1 MSHVVSPVCPKLI
14 LLCMSFFLGHLEATA
29 GRRAQAHAQ
38 TRLSRKRRKTHAG
51 SFQQMDSQSPR
62 VAGSCTGKRTEA
74 PRACWDY
81 LRRYTT
87 PIQSCEPCTIL
98 RQGSNCGVSLPG
110 RRACAPLAAPTRPL
124 PLLAACPSAEGGAPE
139 AQASARRDHS
149 SDAAFPTA
157 SSLATPPPLLLV
169 RSWSGILPLSAQWA
183 RATVSGVNVHN
194 GDRGKPRPIL
204 WAIHPPHP
212 PTHPPIHP
220 PTHPC

>member
-1 MSHVVSPVCPKLI
+1 MYKHLGPYVQYDRLFP
-14 LLCMSFFLGHLEATA
+14 FFL
-29 GRRAQAHAQ
+29 
-38 TRLSRKRRKTHAG
+38 
-51 SFQQMDSQSPR
+51 
-62 VAGSCTGKRTEA
+62 
-74 PRACWDY
+74 
-81 LRRYTT
+81 
-87 PIQSCEPCTIL
+87 
-98 RQGSNCGVSLPG
+98 CGVSLPG
-110 RRACAPLAAPTRPL
+110 RRACAPLAAPTQPL

-139 AQASARRDHS
+139 AQASVRRDHS

-194 GDRGKPRPIL
+194 DDRGTPRPIS

-220 PTHPC
+220 PTHLPTRPPTPALTPPAPCHRPPPLPDPFAGDDEKACISQRRQLPLC